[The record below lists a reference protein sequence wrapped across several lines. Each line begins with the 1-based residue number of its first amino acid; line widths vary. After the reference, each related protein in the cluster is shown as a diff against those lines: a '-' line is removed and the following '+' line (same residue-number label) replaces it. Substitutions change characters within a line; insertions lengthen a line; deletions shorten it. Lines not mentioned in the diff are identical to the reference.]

1 MNDMWNSILII
12 NKHNLYNLI
21 CYMLGRWPGPI
32 SFFNH
37 DSVARTYV
45 YSSKGHETF
54 AVHFEQLGK
63 TNDL

>member
-1 MNDMWNSILII
+1 
-12 NKHNLYNLI
+12 
-21 CYMLGRWPGPI
+21 MLGRWPGPI

-63 TNDL
+63 TNDLWGGKWGFLGWIRKWDKR